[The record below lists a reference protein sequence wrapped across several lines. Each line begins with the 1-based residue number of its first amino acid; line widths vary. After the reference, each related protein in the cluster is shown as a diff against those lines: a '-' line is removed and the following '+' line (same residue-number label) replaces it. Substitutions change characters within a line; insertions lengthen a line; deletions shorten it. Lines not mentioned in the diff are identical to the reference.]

1 MNFSAEYQVT
11 FEEYRDAIQALSK
24 HASATNKISRQYL
37 MILAVFFAVAVA
49 LVIFSRFMAGNTS
62 APPPAPVAQTDPLHE
77 ALNTLLNLAPW
88 VLVLTIVWFV
98 FFRHVRGRYRRYF
111 DKSPSLHRVRTIHIA
126 DDSITFSDPTMQTRF
141 FWTHYTRFTETAA
154 LFMLFTSDLAAEFIP
169 KRIFQ
174 DAQTIDAFREL
185 LARNINDA
193 GSAFPVI
200 PVAPA
205 APQSV

>member
-11 FEEYRDAIQALSK
+11 FEEYRDAVQALSK
-24 HASATNKISRQYL
+24 HASAANKLSRQYL
-37 MILAVFFAVAVA
+37 VILAAFFAVAIA
-49 LVIFSRFMAGNTS
+49 LVIFSRFVSNNAA
-62 APPPAPVAQTDPLHE
+62 APVPAPVAQPDPLHE
-77 ALNTLLNLAPW
+77 SLNTLLSLAPW
-88 VLVLTIVWFV
+88 VLVLTILWFV
-98 FFRHVRGRYRRYF
+98 FFRHIRGRYRRFF

-169 KRIFQ
+169 KRIFP
-174 DAQTIDAFREL
+174 DAQTSDAFREL
-185 LARNINDA
+185 LARNINSA

-200 PVAPA
+200 PVAAPA
-205 APQSV
+205 SQSA